1 VTQRRRIYG
10 EGAPDFYPYQCA
22 YFGMAGTTRFELTVD
37 EIADRAEAD
46 KWAAKVAETAAKITL
61 SSISK

>member
-1 VTQRRRIYG
+1 V
-10 EGAPDFYPYQCA
+10 E
-22 YFGMAGTTRFELTVD
+22 

-46 KWAAKVAETAAKITL
+46 KWAAKVAETAARITL

>member
-1 VTQRRRIYG
+1 MKGI
-10 EGAPDFYPYQCA
+10 YQCA

-46 KWAAKVAETAAKITL
+46 KWATKAAETAGQDQ
-61 SSISK
+61 SFQR